1 MKSTKKKIPLI
12 ILTVLTI
19 VLCVMEG
26 CVLECP
32 LPYAMTDGELRFGRV
47 EGICSVAGVFFRL
60 VNTGKKT
67 ISAVEMTCTVYDH
80 SGKSSSFIGNHTCTA
95 GDAVSCRKRK
105 AAMFGTRRLYFQYPT
120 ANRELAGGS
129 TIS

>member
-60 VNTGKKT
+60 VNT
-67 ISAVEMTCTVYDH
+67 VYR
-80 SGKSSSFIGNHTCTA
+80 KQYHTCTA